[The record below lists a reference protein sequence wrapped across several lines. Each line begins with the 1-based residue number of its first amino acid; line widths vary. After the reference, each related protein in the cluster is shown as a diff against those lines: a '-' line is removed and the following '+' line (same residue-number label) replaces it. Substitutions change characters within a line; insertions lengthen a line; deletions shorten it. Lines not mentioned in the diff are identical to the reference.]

1 MMTGYSNKYGAYM
14 TKADKKQDAIKGLKK
29 WWELRDLTMIRLKEK
44 VLHDEY
50 GMSWADIEAVEDT
63 F

>member
-1 MMTGYSNKYGAYM
+1 MMSGYNNKYGAYM
-14 TKADKKQDAIKGLKK
+14 TKEDKRQDEIKGLKK
-29 WWELRDLTMIRLKEK
+29 YWELRHLTMIRLKEK

-50 GMSWADIEAVEDT
+50 GMSYSEIEAIEDT

>member
-14 TKADKKQDAIKGLKK
+14 TKEDKRQDAIKGLKK
-29 WWELRDLTMIRLKEK
+29 WWELRDLTMIRLEEK

-50 GMSWADIEAVEDT
+50 GMSWADIEEIEDT

>member
-14 TKADKKQDAIKGLKK
+14 TKKDKRQDAIKGLKK